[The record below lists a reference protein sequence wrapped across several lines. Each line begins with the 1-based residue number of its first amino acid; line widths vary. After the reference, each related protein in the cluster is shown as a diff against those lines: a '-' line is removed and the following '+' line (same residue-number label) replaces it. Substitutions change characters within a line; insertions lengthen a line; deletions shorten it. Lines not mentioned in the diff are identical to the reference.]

1 MTNKELVVN
10 VLANYGAMT
19 STQIAV
25 QVNNKHRVVLTPS
38 QVAGALRPLA
48 MKGFAANSK
57 DERNRTRYWLTDAG
71 KAELC
76 KEDK

>member
-1 MTNKELVVN
+1 
-10 VLANYGAMT
+10 
-19 STQIAV
+19 
-25 QVNNKHRVVLTPS
+25 
-38 QVAGALRPLA
+38 

-71 KAELC
+71 KAELR